1 MARGFPV
8 VSSTV
13 HNMACWLPSY
23 QLDAEANINLLQSVV
38 DNALKMPDDA
48 KTDAVHLIKLNAE
61 EMVKKACAAGR
72 RLQIAQVDLANKE
85 EVSRILQE
93 IVTHLETCFGED
105 DTAPYALRNIDN
117 EFGLDGDLGVEFAAK
132 LLYEDLQSLLG
143 FIDGRPASWNPYVC
157 IDRHTEWQIINAKEE
172 IEDPSNGVN
181 NANGARAAGQPTM
194 AVSASSASPML
205 RATGQPGLPAGVN
218 TTTASSA
225 SPMPRAT
232 GQSTTALRAGFQ
244 NGGPGFQEQRLLWH
258 QLAGTCGIV
267 HGMWTSERGE
277 RLPGTLLADGVG
289 VGKTAQVMASI
300 VFIQQVYLIKTTIK
314 EGNTV
319 LKCPPIISQSKWFMG
334 GDSDEEIRTVPNL
347 AHLIVVPLSLISQWL
362 LELHQFFHKRAVD
375 IFVLPN
381 TADTVQ
387 LFFFSKN
394 TAWKC

>member
-1 MARGFPV
+1 
-8 VSSTV
+8 
-13 HNMACWLPSY
+13 MACWLPSY

-38 DNALKMPDDA
+38 DNTLKVPDDA

-72 RLQIAQVDLANKE
+72 QLRIAQVDLANKE
-85 EVSRILQE
+85 EVSGILQE

-105 DTAPYALRNIDN
+105 DTAPYAL
-117 EFGLDGDLGVEFAAK
+117 DLGVEFAAK

-143 FIDGRPASWNPYVC
+143 FIDGRPASWNPYIC
-157 IDRHTEWQIINAKEE
+157 IDGHTEWQIINAKEE
-172 IEDPSNGVN
+172 IEDPSSGVD
-181 NANGARAAGQPTM
+181 NANGAQAAGQPTM
-194 AVSASSASPML
+194 AASASSASPML
-205 RATGQPGLPAGVN
+205 RATGQPDLPAGVN
-218 TTTASSA
+218 TTTALSA
-225 SPMPRAT
+225 SLMLRAT
-232 GQSTTALRAGFQ
+232 GQSITVLRAGFQ

-267 HGMWTSERGE
+267 RGMWTSERGE
-277 RLPGTLLADGVG
+277 RLPGTLLADSVG
-289 VGKTAQVMASI
+289 VGKTAQVMAST

-314 EGNTV
+314 KGNTV

-334 GDSDEEIRTVPNL
+334 GDSDEEIGTVPNL
-347 AHLIVVPLSLISQWL
+347 AHLIVVLLSLISQWL
-362 LELHQFFHKRAVD
+362 LELHWFFHKGAVD

-381 TADTVQ
+381 TANTVQ